1 MRFIG
6 KWLIWIGGGLLL
18 WQDGKPLAD
27 LLLQALRDGGPMETL
42 TWQEWLL
49 LCARPIFVVG
59 VIAAA
64 GLPDVKPKKAE
75 RRKAPAG
82 QPGAAAPTPS
92 VQPASGPAQADA
104 VPPQEGGG
112 HA

>member
-6 KWLIWIGGGLLL
+6 KWLIWLGGGLLL
-18 WQDGKPLAD
+18 WQDGRPLAE
-27 LLLQALRDGGPMETL
+27 LLLQALRDGGPRETL

-75 RRKAPAG
+75 RRKVPAG
-82 QPGAAAPTPS
+82 QPAPSPQPPAA
-92 VQPASGPAQADA
+92 PASGPAQSDA
-104 VPPQEGGG
+104 VPPQQGGG
-112 HA
+112 HS